1 MGFDFSN
8 ASGEAFGNI
17 EDVFFT
23 KNGKSIT
30 PESHIKQDSKINLS
44 DLNKSL
50 QDKSA
55 ELVHTTNNSSSGT
68 VITISKEVLDDETDL
83 SIELTEQEER
93 RMNTSSVRNKSYID
107 INTGEVIV
115 IIEKTEL
122 YNGTHLYTVKHENEK
137 MITYPRSK
145 FVGKAKQFIPKDFY
159 IREAERAIEDSI
171 DTVSPIILEAL
182 KYNQNLEETSD
193 GKYLE
198 LLLDTPIEIIGGMMV
213 PDKIQIPVKRLFD
226 LEYKMM
232 MLESVIC
239 MDNKIASL
247 LFTDIWF

>member
-50 QDKSA
+50 HDKGN
-55 ELVHTTNNSSSGT
+55 ELSQVSKSNGNT
-68 VITISKEVLDDETDL
+68 VITIAKEVLDDENDL
-83 SIELTEQEER
+83 IIELTEQEER
-93 RMNTSSVRNKSYID
+93 RMNISSVRNKSYID
-107 INTGEVIV
+107 INTGDIV
-115 IIEKTEL
+115 TIIEKTEL

-145 FVGKAKQFIPKDFY
+145 FMGKTKQFIPKDFY

-171 DTVSPIILEAL
+171 DKVNPIIMEVL
-182 KYNQNLEETSD
+182 KQNQNLEETSD
-193 GKYLE
+193 GRYLE
-198 LLLDTPIEIIGGMMV
+198 LILDTPIDILGGMIV

-239 MDNKIASL
+239 VDNQIASL